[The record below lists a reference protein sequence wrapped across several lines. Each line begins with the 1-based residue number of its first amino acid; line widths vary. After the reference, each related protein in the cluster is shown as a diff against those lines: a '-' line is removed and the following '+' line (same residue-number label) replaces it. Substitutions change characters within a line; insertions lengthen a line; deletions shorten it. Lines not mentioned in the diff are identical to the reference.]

1 MLLSFTANNYL
12 GKQTKSADEAIANMV
27 ISDTVPAHVLSY
39 VPKAYQSGE
48 LSLTNIDVIKK
59 RNLLR
64 VGYLIDNVPFSYFN
78 QKDQLVGFDVS
89 LAHRLASDLGVK
101 IEFIPFKK
109 PQLAEYLNKGYFDI
123 AMSGLEINIADLQS
137 VRFSDKV
144 LELQLALLAKDHDL
158 KKFADKSALLT
169 LDKLNL
175 AHVEYAPLLKQLA
188 QQNPKVKVSSI
199 NNLQSYFK
207 HPEKYDALVI
217 SAEAGFAWS
226 MFYPEF
232 GVVVPEGASLK
243 YPVGFAV
250 AKRNQDLLSYVNAW
264 LTIQH
269 TNGRIEKTYDYWILG
284 KGSVQK
290 QTRWSLMDELEID
303 PNTLIDKL
311 KF

>member
-1 MLLSFTANNYL
+1 
-12 GKQTKSADEAIANMV
+12 
-27 ISDTVPAHVLSY
+27 
-39 VPKAYQSGE
+39 
-48 LSLTNIDVIKK
+48 
-59 RNLLR
+59 
-64 VGYLIDNVPFSYFN
+64 
-78 QKDQLVGFDVS
+78 
-89 LAHRLASDLGVK
+89 
-101 IEFIPFKK
+101 
-109 PQLAEYLNKGYFDI
+109 
-123 AMSGLEINIADLQS
+123 
-137 VRFSDKV
+137 
-144 LELQLALLAKDHDL
+144 
-158 KKFADKSALLT
+158 
-169 LDKLNL
+169 
-175 AHVEYAPLLKQLA
+175 
-188 QQNPKVKVSSI
+188 
-199 NNLQSYFK
+199 
-207 HPEKYDALVI
+207 
-217 SAEAGFAWS
+217 